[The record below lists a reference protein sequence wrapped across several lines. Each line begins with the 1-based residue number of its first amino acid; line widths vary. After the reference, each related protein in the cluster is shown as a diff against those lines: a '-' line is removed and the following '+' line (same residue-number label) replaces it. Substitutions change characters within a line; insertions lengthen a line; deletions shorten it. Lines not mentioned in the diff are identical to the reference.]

1 MKENVINFVIK
12 SHELTARCIP
22 IKDVVFCCLEGVP
35 RCDGGEN
42 REEDHEVPHPGAG
55 RDSHYPSQFSA
66 FQAVSCQKP
75 INISFDHFASAA
87 KKEGRCSK
95 IQPV

>member
-1 MKENVINFVIK
+1 M
-12 SHELTARCIP
+12 
-22 IKDVVFCCLEGVP
+22 FCCLEGVP
-35 RCDGGEN
+35 RCDGGEKGE
-42 REEDHEVPHPGAG
+42 EEDDEVSHPGAG
-55 RDSHYPSQFSA
+55 PDSQRPSEFSA

>member
-1 MKENVINFVIK
+1 MVK
-12 SHELTARCIP
+12 SHELTARCIS

-42 REEDHEVPHPGAG
+42 REEDDEVPHPGAG
-55 RDSHYPSQFSA
+55 RDSQRPSQFSA
-66 FQAVSCQKP
+66 FQSVSCQKP

-87 KKEGRCSK
+87 KKEGS
-95 IQPV
+95 

>member
-42 REEDHEVPHPGAG
+42 REEENAEVPHPGAG
-55 RDSHYPSQFSA
+55 RDSHYP
-66 FQAVSCQKP
+66 
-75 INISFDHFASAA
+75 
-87 KKEGRCSK
+87 
-95 IQPV
+95 